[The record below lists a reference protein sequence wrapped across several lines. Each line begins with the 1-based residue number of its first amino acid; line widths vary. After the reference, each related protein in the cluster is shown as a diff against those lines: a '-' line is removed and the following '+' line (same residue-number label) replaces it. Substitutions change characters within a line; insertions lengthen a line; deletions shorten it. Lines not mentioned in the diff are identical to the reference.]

1 MRKVSIVVPT
11 YNQARYL
18 PICLDSVWFQDYPD
32 IEIVVVNDGSPDDT
46 RQVLDAYVRAVE
58 TEEASFASRYN
69 EATGHVERTT
79 HLRYPP
85 AGRSLVLLEHP
96 ANRGLSA
103 ALNTGFAACTGE
115 LCTFIASD
123 DMLLPG
129 MAGALAAALDES
141 GADFAYADMHVV
153 DDAGRIL
160 RRFALPDY
168 TFENAFCHWYLCG
181 ICKLY
186 KRELHE
192 KHGWYRE
199 DVNPQDHEMFLRFAM
214 AGARFVHVPRVLANV
229 RIHGPERQ
237 VANHDAR
244 EWSRLFVQSKE
255 LVALARRHAAALAGG
270 GGGPAA

>member
-1 MRKVSIVVPT
+1 MPEKVSIVVPT

-18 PICLDSVWFQDYPD
+18 PVCLDSAWFQSYP
-32 IEIVVVNDGSPDDT
+32 EVEVVVVNDCSTDGTSA
-46 RQVLDAYVRAVE
+46 VLAEYLRAVE
-58 TEEASFASRYN
+58 TEEASYAAHYNAAS
-69 EATGHVERTT
+69 GQVERVD
-79 HLRYPP
+79 HPRYPK
-85 AGRSLVLLEHP
+85 AGRSLKILEHP
-96 ANRGLSA
+96 ENRGLSA
-103 ALNTGFAACTGE
+103 ALNTGFAACTGKY
-115 LCTFIASD
+115 CTFIASD

-129 MAGALAAALDES
+129 MAEELARLLDQ

-160 RRFALPDY
+160 RRFSLPEY

-186 KRELHE
+186 RRELHE
-192 KHGWYRE
+192 KWGWYRE

-214 AGARFVHVPRVLANV
+214 NGAGFVHLAKVLANV

-237 VANHDAR
+237 VANHDSK

-255 LVALARRHAAALAGG
+255 LVALARRHAAGQAGKG
-270 GGGPAA
+270 